1 MDQGRRPF
9 GAIAS
14 GRSAQGCPSNAT
26 GADVLTCRE
35 AAQRDGPPPWDAEA
49 EKGDRDMIDL
59 LEELERD
66 HLNMAALLRVLE
78 RQVELFRR
86 GQSPDYEIIEAIVA
100 YFLDYPDLIHHPKED
115 ILARRLMA
123 KHGAAASV
131 LAGLPE
137 RHTELGRLTRSF
149 AEVLT
154 KVLDQVEL
162 ERDRFVHAA
171 EDFIEAQ
178 RHHMEMEG
186 QHFFPLVRHELTPDD
201 LTDAALETLEREDP
215 LFGHRAQPR
224 FEALRRMVLEA
235 ETG

>member
-1 MDQGRRPF
+1 
-9 GAIAS
+9 
-14 GRSAQGCPSNAT
+14 
-26 GADVLTCRE
+26 
-35 AAQRDGPPPWDAEA
+35 
-49 EKGDRDMIDL
+49 MIDL

-78 RQVELFRR
+78 QQVEVFRR
-86 GQSPDYEIIEAIVA
+86 GQSPDYEIIQAVME

-123 KHGAAASV
+123 KRGEAASV
-131 LAGLPE
+131 LASLPE
-137 RHTELGRLTRSF
+137 LHAELGRLTRSF

-154 KVLDQVEL
+154 NVLDEAEL

-186 QHFFPLVRHELTPDD
+186 QHFFPMVRRDLTPDD
-201 LTDAALETLEREDP
+201 LTDAALEALEREDP
-215 LFGHRAQPR
+215 LFGHQAEPR
-224 FEALRRMVLEA
+224 FETLRRAVLEA
-235 ETG
+235 EIG

>member
-1 MDQGRRPF
+1 
-9 GAIAS
+9 
-14 GRSAQGCPSNAT
+14 
-26 GADVLTCRE
+26 
-35 AAQRDGPPPWDAEA
+35 
-49 EKGDRDMIDL
+49 MIDL

-78 RQVELFRR
+78 QQVEVFRR
-86 GQSPDYEIIEAIVA
+86 GQAPDYEIIQAVME

-123 KHGAAASV
+123 KGGEAASV

-137 RHTELGRLTRSF
+137 QHAELGQLTRRF
-149 AEVLT
+149 AKVVRNVLEEA
-154 KVLDQVEL
+154 EL

-186 QHFFPLVRHELTPDD
+186 QHFFPMVRHELTPDD
-201 LTDAALETLEREDP
+201 LTDAALEALTREDP
-215 LFGHRAQPR
+215 LFGHQAQPR
-224 FEALRRMVLEA
+224 FDALRFRA
-235 ETG
+235 